1 MYGINN
7 CETTIRKL
15 LNSKESIEDMENYVK
30 MRKSKGLH
38 GLFARSKK
46 VTMIKAGNK
55 KEGGAKKLS
64 TNEVP
69 KDTKSKNKCDRL
81 IRDKRFLAKLTRIE
95 TLVPSKRQVF
105 YSFIC

>member
-15 LNSKESIEDMENYVK
+15 LNSKESIEEMENYVK

-46 VTMIKAGNK
+46 VTMIKAKNK

-81 IRDKRFLAKLTRIE
+81 IRDKRFLVKLTRIE
-95 TLVPSKRQVF
+95 TLVPSKR
-105 YSFIC
+105 